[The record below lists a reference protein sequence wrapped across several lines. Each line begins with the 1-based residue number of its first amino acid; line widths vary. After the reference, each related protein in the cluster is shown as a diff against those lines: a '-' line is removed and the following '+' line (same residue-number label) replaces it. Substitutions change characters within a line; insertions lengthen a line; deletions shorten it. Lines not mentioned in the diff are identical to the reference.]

1 MTEQQIIEIAVVVLV
16 VAPVLLLVFLGL
28 VALIVGLI
36 RQVLRDRHRAGTSV
50 AALINEV
57 KGYGPSQPDPLEH
70 RARQLMKAGQQ
81 QVEDEVMANLD
92 RIVTIFKE
100 KETNHK

>member
-1 MTEQQIIEIAVVVLV
+1 MTEQQVVVIAVMVLV
-16 VAPVLLLVFLGL
+16 VAPVLLLVFIGL
-28 VALIVGLI
+28 LALIVGLVRKGI
-36 RQVLRDRHRAGTSV
+36 RDHRRAGTSV

-70 RARQLMKAGQQ
+70 RARELLKAGQQ

>member
-1 MTEQQIIEIAVVVLV
+1 MTEQQIIEIAVIVLV
-16 VAPVLLLVFLGL
+16 VAPVLLLVFIGL
-28 VALIVGLI
+28 VVLIIGLI
-36 RQVLRDRHRAGTSV
+36 RQAIRDHRRAGTSV

-57 KGYGPSQPDPLEH
+57 KGYGPPQPDPLEN
-70 RARQLMKAGQQ
+70 RVRQLMKAGQQ

-92 RIVTIFKE
+92 QIVTIFKE